1 MLKIKRKLLNLV
13 FRWDVWEYQMNKQ
26 VLRFGYVLTR
36 LLLLQVLIYLLM
48 VEKLQNKFNK
58 YKLIMRPLTNSL
70 VKGLINIAKNIMSI
84 IDIVNDS
91 DILIYF
97 LSLII
102 ALISYSLRFKIILLK
117 ISKSMYFNF
126 KYLTTKNINPIIAQA
141 PNEIYEGMDKE
152 AGEPGINS
160 NNKKTKDTND
170 PKIANVL

>member
-84 IDIVNDS
+84 IDIS
-91 DILIYF
+91 LLLIFCVVLSNSLF
-97 LSLII
+97 L
-102 ALISYSLRFKIILLK
+102 
-117 ISKSMYFNF
+117 
-126 KYLTTKNINPIIAQA
+126 
-141 PNEIYEGMDKE
+141 
-152 AGEPGINS
+152 
-160 NNKKTKDTND
+160 
-170 PKIANVL
+170 